1 MKNKQKKSYLLIN
14 IINEKCPKCAQGF
27 VFQRKLNL
35 LQLPLMHVKCK
46 SCNYTFDREPGYFLG
61 AMYISYGLS
70 VLLGILAFLA
80 ITFMLP
86 TIDLFVKTLLVIAII
101 LLCGRKNYKLS
112 RVIYIHIFPW

>member
-1 MKNKQKKSYLLIN
+1 MKNILSNSNLIYN

-27 VFQRKLNL
+27 VFKRKIGLIK
-35 LQLPLMHVKCK
+35 LPVMHDQCE
-46 SCNYTFDREPGYFLG
+46 SCNYSFEREPGYFLG

-70 VLLGILAFLA
+70 VLQGIAAFLA
-80 ITFMLP
+80 ITVFLPMLP
-86 TIDLFVKTLLVIAII
+86 LYVKAILVIAII